1 MIELTEKQKY
11 IKNQDGIFVIKA
23 CAGSGKTIA
32 VAARFAKLY
41 KSWEYTNRG
50 IAVLSFTNVA
60 WKEIEKFL
68 FTEFR
73 IEEKASNIYP
83 HFLGSIDSFINRYL
97 FLPFGHI
104 VMNCEDRP
112 KFIGPPYN
120 DWDPVEDRENAH
132 YYYGKAECNQ
142 NNCKINYISY
152 NVNQK
157 LQDFST
163 RPHFPNC
170 GCGHIYCKRVKEQL
184 YRNGYATQLDANY
197 FAMRILEKYNAISK
211 ALVYRFPVLMLD
223 EAQDTS
229 EVQMKIIDLLIEEGL
244 KEVMFIGDSDQA
256 IYEWRTA
263 KPQLFVE
270 KSEHFHTISLN
281 ESLRSSQKICDFIQ
295 KLSSLDYKIRAINDE
310 VKDFDF
316 VPEIWGYNE
325 DCYEEIVEKF
335 ISLCPERKI
344 ELNNENIAILVRSE
358 DLLKKISGVK
368 SDVQQSPWKNIFTKE
383 IAQSKYLFTNGNYYK
398 GFNCLE
404 KTVFKK
410 IKNYYTASE
419 NDKKAFIDRY
429 GFKKW
434 RKDIGN
440 IMHNIPETNCKLGE
454 WIEKANTSLKDIE
467 ILDPLEIKIKGG
479 IYKKIYNNLS
489 FDELFK
495 TESKQVKKE
504 EYILGTIHSVKGET
518 FEAVLLILKERTT
531 NNRKYIN
538 LFNENI
544 SNCEELRNVYV
555 AITRPKKILVIT
567 VPEKD
572 RVKWENKFYN

>member
-1 MIELTEKQKY
+1 LIKLTEKQKD
-11 IKNQDGIFVIKA
+11 IENQDGIFVVKA

-32 VAARFAKLY
+32 VAARFANLY
-41 KSWEYTNRG
+41 KSWKYTNRG

-104 VMNCEDRP
+104 IMNCEDRP
-112 KFIGPPYN
+112 EFTGPPYN
-120 DWDPVEDRENAH
+120 DWDPVNDKNAP
-132 YYYGKAECNQ
+132 YYFGERECNSS
-142 NNCKINYISY
+142 CKINNFSY
-152 NVNQK
+152 NVNHE

-170 GCGHIYCKRVKEQL
+170 GCSHQNCKRVKEQL

-197 FAMRILEKYNAISK
+197 FAMRILEKYNAITK

-229 EVQMKIIDLLIEEGL
+229 EVQMKIIDLLIEKGL

-270 KSEHFHTISLN
+270 KSERYHTIPLN

-295 KLSSLDYKIRAINDE
+295 NLSSLDYKIRAINDE

-325 DCYEEIVEKF
+325 DCYDEIIENF
-335 ISLCPERKI
+335 IGLCREREI
-344 ELNNENIAILVRSE
+344 ELNNENIAILARSE
-358 DLLKKISGVK
+358 DLLKKISGITSNVP
-368 SDVQQSPWKNIFTKE
+368 QSPWKDIFTKE
-383 IAQSKYLFTNGNYYK
+383 IAKSKYLYINGNYYK
-398 GFNCLE
+398 GFNSLE
-404 KTVFKK
+404 KAVFKK
-410 IKNYYTASE
+410 IKDSPIVNE
-419 NDKKAFIDRY
+419 NDKKTFIDRY

-440 IMHNIPETNCKLGE
+440 IMCKIPETNCKLGDWVE
-454 WIEKANTSLKDIE
+454 ITKASLKDIE
-467 ILDPLEIKIKGG
+467 ILNPLEIKIKGG

-531 NNRKYIN
+531 GGKYIKLLSEDIN
-538 LFNENI
+538 
-544 SNCEELRNVYV
+544 NCEELRNVYV
-555 AITRPKKILVIT
+555 AITRPKKILVIA
-567 VPEKD
+567 VPKKD
-572 RVKWENKFYN
+572 KVGWGNKFYN

>member
-83 HFLGSIDSFINRYL
+83 HFLGSIDSFMNRYL
-97 FLPFGHI
+97 FLPFGHTI
-104 VMNCEDRP
+104 MNCEDRP
-112 KFIGPPYN
+112 EFTGPPYN
-120 DWDPVEDRENAH
+120 DWDPVNDKNAP
-132 YYYGKAECNQ
+132 YYFKERECNSS
-142 NNCKINYISY
+142 CKINNFSY
-152 NVNQK
+152 NVNHE
-157 LQDFST
+157 LQDFSS

-170 GCGHIYCKRVKEQL
+170 GCGHQYCKRVKEQL

-197 FAMRILEKYNAISK
+197 FAMRILEKYSAIAK

-229 EVQMKIIDLLIEEGL
+229 EVQMKIIDLLIDNGL
-244 KEVMFIGDSDQA
+244 KEVMFIGDPDQA

-270 KSEHFHTISLN
+270 KFEHYHTISLN
-281 ESLRSSQKICDFIQ
+281 ESLRSSQKICNFIQ
-295 KLSSLDYKIRAINDE
+295 NLSSLDCKISAINDE

-316 VPEIWGYNE
+316 IPEIWGSNG
-325 DCYEEIVEKF
+325 DCYEETIAKF
-335 ISLCPERKI
+335 ISLCQKREIK
-344 ELNNENIAILVRSE
+344 LDNENIAILARSE
-358 DLLKKISGVK
+358 NLLKKISGITAN
-368 SDVQQSPWKNIFTKE
+368 VQQSPWKNTFTKE

-398 GFNCLE
+398 GFNYLE
-404 KTVFKK
+404 KAVFKK

-467 ILDPLEIKIKGG
+467 LLNPLEIKIKTG

-489 FDELFK
+489 FDALFK

-555 AITRPKKILVIT
+555 AITRPKKILVIA

>member
-1 MIELTEKQKY
+1 LTELTEKQ
-11 IKNQDGIFVIKA
+11 IDITCQNGIFVVKA
-23 CAGSGKTIA
+23 CAGSGKTFA
-32 VAARFAKLY
+32 VAARFANLY
-41 KSWEYTNRG
+41 KSWKYANRG
-50 IAVLSFTNVA
+50 IAVLSFTNIA
-60 WKEIEKFL
+60 WKEIDKFL

-104 VMNCEDRP
+104 IMDCEDRP

-120 DWDPVEDRENAH
+120 DWDPVKDKNAP
-132 YYYGKAECNQ
+132 YYFKERECNSS
-142 NNCKINYISY
+142 CKINNFSY
-152 NVNQK
+152 NVNHE

-170 GCGHIYCKRVKEQL
+170 GCGHQYCKRVKEQL
-184 YRNGYATQLDANY
+184 YRNGYAAQLDANY
-197 FAMRILEKYNAISK
+197 FAMRILEKYNTIAK

-229 EVQMKIIDLLIEEGL
+229 EVQMKIIDLLIDNGL
-244 KEVMFIGDSDQA
+244 KEVMFIGDPDQA

-270 KSEHFHTISLN
+270 KSEHFHTIPLN

-295 KLSSLDYKIRAINDE
+295 NLTSLDYKIRAINNE

-316 VPEIWGYNE
+316 RPEIWGYNE
-325 DCYEEIVEKF
+325 GCYEEIIENF
-335 ISLCPERKI
+335 ISLCREG
-344 ELNNENIAILVRSE
+344 ELELDNEKIAILVRSE
-358 DLLKKISGVK
+358 DLLKKISGITSNVP
-368 SDVQQSPWKNIFTKE
+368 QSPWKNTFTKE
-383 IAQSKYLFTNGNYYK
+383 IAQSKYLFTDGNYYK

-404 KTVFKK
+404 KAVFKK

-419 NDKKAFIDRY
+419 NDKKAFIDKY

-434 RKDIGN
+434 RKNIGN
-440 IMHNIPETNCKLGE
+440 IMYNIPETNCKLGE
-454 WIEKANTSLKDIE
+454 WIEKANTSLKDME

-479 IYKKIYNNLS
+479 IYKEIYNNLS

-531 NNRKYIN
+531 GGKYIKLLYEDIN
-538 LFNENI
+538 
-544 SNCEELRNVYV
+544 NCEELRNVYV
-555 AITRPKKILVIT
+555 AITRPKKILVIA

>member
-1 MIELTEKQKY
+1 LIKLTEKQKD
-11 IKNQDGIFVIKA
+11 IKNQDGIFVVKA

-32 VAARFAKLY
+32 VAARFADLY
-41 KSWEYTNRG
+41 KSWKYTNRG

-104 VMNCEDRP
+104 IMNCEDRP
-112 KFIGPPYN
+112 KFTGPPYN
-120 DWDPVEDRENAH
+120 DWDPVKDKNAP

-142 NNCKINYISY
+142 NNCKINNISY
-152 NVNQK
+152 NVNHE
-157 LQDFST
+157 LQDFSS

-170 GCGHIYCKRVKEQL
+170 GCGHQSCKRVKEQL
-184 YRNGYATQLDANY
+184 YRNGYVTQLDANY
-197 FAMRILEKYNAISK
+197 FVMRILEKYNAIAK

-229 EVQMKIIDLLIEEGL
+229 EVQMKIVDLLIDNGL
-244 KEVMFIGDSDQA
+244 KEVMFIGDPDQA

-270 KSEHFHTISLN
+270 KFEHYHTISLN
-281 ESLRSSQKICDFIQ
+281 ESLRSSQKICNFIQ
-295 KLSSLDYKIRAINDE
+295 NLSSLNCKIRAINDE

-316 VPEIWGYNE
+316 VPEIWGYNGN
-325 DCYEEIVEKF
+325 CYDEIIENF
-335 ISLCPERKI
+335 ISLCREKEI
-344 ELNNENIAILVRSE
+344 KLNNENIAILARSE
-358 DLLKKISGVK
+358 DLLKKISGITSNV
-368 SDVQQSPWKNIFTKE
+368 SQSPWKDIFTKE
-383 IAQSKYLFTNGNYYK
+383 IAKSKYLYTNGNYYN
-398 GFNCLE
+398 GFNSLE
-404 KTVFKK
+404 KAVFKK
-410 IKNYYTASE
+410 IKDSPTVNE
-419 NDKKAFIDRY
+419 NDKKTFIDRY

-434 RKDIGN
+434 RKNIGN
-440 IMHNIPETNCKLGE
+440 IMCKVSETNCKLGDWVE
-454 WIEKANTSLKDIE
+454 ITKTSLKDIE

-531 NNRKYIN
+531 GGKYIKLLSEDIN
-538 LFNENI
+538 
-544 SNCEELRNVYV
+544 NCEELRNVYV
-555 AITRPKKILVIT
+555 AITRPKKILVIA

>member
-1 MIELTEKQKY
+1 MIKLTEKQKD
-11 IKNQDGIFVIKA
+11 IKNQDGIFVVKA

-32 VAARFAKLY
+32 VAARFKNLY
-41 KSWEYTNRG
+41 KSWKYTNRG

-104 VMNCEDRP
+104 IMNCEDRP
-112 KFIGPPYN
+112 EFTGPPYN
-120 DWDPVEDRENAH
+120 DWDPVNDKNAPYYFRER
-132 YYYGKAECNQ
+132 ECNSS
-142 NNCKINYISY
+142 CKINNFSY
-152 NVNQK
+152 NVNHE

-170 GCGHIYCKRVKEQL
+170 GWGHQYCKRVKGQL

-197 FAMRILEKYNAISK
+197 FAMRILEKYNAIAK

-270 KSEHFHTISLN
+270 KSEHYHTIPLN
-281 ESLRSSQKICDFIQ
+281 ESLRSSQKICNFI
-295 KLSSLDYKIRAINDE
+295 KNLSSSDYKIRAINDE

-325 DCYEEIVEKF
+325 DSYDEIIENF
-335 ISLCPERKI
+335 IGLCREREI
-344 ELNNENIAILVRSE
+344 ELNNENIAILARSE
-358 DLLKKISGVK
+358 DLLKKISGITSNVP
-368 SDVQQSPWKNIFTKE
+368 QSPWKDIFTKE
-383 IAQSKYLFTNGNYYK
+383 IAKSKYLYINGNYYK
-398 GFNCLE
+398 GFNSLE
-404 KTVFKK
+404 KAVFKK
-410 IKNYYTASE
+410 IKDSPIVNE
-419 NDKKAFIDRY
+419 NDKKTFIDRY

-440 IMHNIPETNCKLGE
+440 IMCKIPETNCKLGDWVE
-454 WIEKANTSLKDIE
+454 ITKASLKDIE
-467 ILDPLEIKIKGG
+467 IIDPLEIKIKGG

-531 NNRKYIN
+531 SGKYIKLLSEDIN
-538 LFNENI
+538 
-544 SNCEELRNVYV
+544 NCEELRNVYV
-555 AITRPKKILVIT
+555 AITRPKKILVIA

>member
-1 MIELTEKQKY
+1 LIELKEKQKV
-11 IKNQDGIFVIKA
+11 IKNQDGIFVVKA

-32 VAARFAKLY
+32 VAARFASLY
-41 KSWEYTNRG
+41 RSWEYTNRG

-60 WKEIEKFL
+60 WKEIDKFL
-68 FTEFR
+68 FTEFK
-73 IEEKASNIYP
+73 IKEKASNIYP
-83 HFLGSIDSFINRYL
+83 HFLGSLDSFINKYL

-104 VMNCEDRP
+104 IMNCEDRP
-112 KFIGPPYN
+112 KFTGPPYN
-120 DWDPVEDRENAH
+120 DWDPVNDKNAP
-132 YYYGKAECNQ
+132 YYFKERECNSS
-142 NNCKINYISY
+142 CKINNFSY
-152 NVNQK
+152 NVNHE
-157 LQDFST
+157 LQDFSS

-170 GCGHIYCKRVKEQL
+170 RWGHQYCKRIKEQL

-197 FAMRILEKYNAISK
+197 FAMRILEKCNAIAK

-244 KEVMFIGDSDQA
+244 KEVMFIGDLDQA

-270 KSEHFHTISLN
+270 KSEHYHTIPLN
-281 ESLRSSQKICDFIQ
+281 ESLRSSQKICNFIQ
-295 KLSSLDYKIRAINDE
+295 NLSSLDCKISAINNE

-316 VPEIWGYNE
+316 IPEIWGHNE
-325 DCYEEIVEKF
+325 DCCEEIIENF
-335 ISLCPERKI
+335 ISLCREREI
-344 ELNNENIAILVRSE
+344 ELNNENIAILARSE
-358 DLLKKISGVK
+358 DLLKKISGIT
-368 SDVQQSPWKNIFTKE
+368 SNVQQSPWKNVFTKE

-404 KTVFKK
+404 KAVFKK

-440 IMHNIPETNCKLGE
+440 IMHNIPETNYKLGE

-479 IYKKIYNNLS
+479 KYKKIYNSLS

-531 NNRKYIN
+531 NNRKYVSLLSEDI
-538 LFNENI
+538 I
-544 SNCEELRNVYV
+544 NCEELRNVYV
-555 AITRPKKILVIT
+555 AITRPKKILVIA
-567 VPEKD
+567 VPQKD
-572 RVKWENKFYN
+572 KVKWGNKFYN

>member
-1 MIELTEKQKY
+1 LIELKEKQKV
-11 IKNQDGIFVIKA
+11 IKNQDGIFVVKA

-32 VAARFAKLY
+32 VAARFASLY
-41 KSWEYTNRG
+41 RSWEYTNRG

-60 WKEIEKFL
+60 WKEIDKFL
-68 FTEFR
+68 FTEFK
-73 IEEKASNIYP
+73 IKEKASNIYP
-83 HFLGSIDSFINRYL
+83 HFLGSLDSFINKYL

-104 VMNCEDRP
+104 IMNCEDRP
-112 KFIGPPYN
+112 KFTGPPYN
-120 DWDPVEDRENAH
+120 DWDPVNDKNAP
-132 YYYGKAECNQ
+132 YYFKERECNSS
-142 NNCKINYISY
+142 CKINNFSY
-152 NVNQK
+152 NVNHE
-157 LQDFST
+157 LQDFSS

-170 GCGHIYCKRVKEQL
+170 RWGHQYCKRIKEQL

-197 FAMRILEKYNAISK
+197 FAMRILEKCNAIAK

-229 EVQMKIIDLLIEEGL
+229 EVQMKIIDLLIDNGL
-244 KEVMFIGDSDQA
+244 KEVMFIGDPDQA

-270 KSEHFHTISLN
+270 KFERYYTISLN
-281 ESLRSSQKICDFIQ
+281 ESLRSSQKICNFIQ
-295 KLSSLDYKIRAINDE
+295 NLSSLDCKISAINDE

-316 VPEIWGYNE
+316 IPEIWGYNE
-325 DCYEEIVEKF
+325 NCYDEIIENF
-335 ISLCPERKI
+335 ISVCCEREI
-344 ELNNENIAILVRSE
+344 ELNNENIAILTRSQE
-358 DLLKKISGVK
+358 LLKIISGIK
-368 SDVQQSPWKNIFTKE
+368 SNIQQSPWKNTFTKE

-404 KTVFKK
+404 KAVFKK
-410 IKNYYTASE
+410 IKYYYTASE
-419 NDKKAFIDRY
+419 NDKKVFVDKY

-440 IMHNIPETNCKLGE
+440 IMHNIPDTNCRLGE
-454 WIEKANTSLKDIE
+454 WIENANTSLKDIK

-479 IYKKIYNNLS
+479 RYKEIYKSLS

-504 EYILGTIHSVKGET
+504 KYILGTIHSVKGET
-518 FEAVLLILKERTT
+518 FEAVLLILKDRTSGG
-531 NNRKYIN
+531 KYIKLLSKDIN
-538 LFNENI
+538 
-544 SNCEELRNVYV
+544 SCEELRNVYV
-555 AITRPKKILVIT
+555 AITRPKKILVIA

>member
-1 MIELTEKQKY
+1 MTELTEKQ
-11 IKNQDGIFVIKA
+11 IDITCQNGIFVVKA
-23 CAGSGKTIA
+23 CAGSGKTFA
-32 VAARFAKLY
+32 VAARFANLY
-41 KSWEYTNRG
+41 KSWKYANRG
-50 IAVLSFTNVA
+50 IAVLSFTNIA
-60 WKEIEKFL
+60 WKEIDKFL

-104 VMNCEDRP
+104 IMDCEDRP

-120 DWDPVEDRENAH
+120 DWDPVKDKNAP
-132 YYYGKAECNQ
+132 YYFKERECNSS
-142 NNCKINYISY
+142 CKINNFSY
-152 NVNQK
+152 NVNHE

-170 GCGHIYCKRVKEQL
+170 GFGHQYCKRVKEQL
-184 YRNGYATQLDANY
+184 YRNGYAAQLDANY
-197 FAMRILEKYNAISK
+197 FAMRILEKYNTIAK

-229 EVQMKIIDLLIEEGL
+229 EVQMKIIDLLIDNGL
-244 KEVMFIGDSDQA
+244 KEVMFIGDPDQA

-270 KSEHFHTISLN
+270 KSEHFHTIPLN

-295 KLSSLDYKIRAINDE
+295 NLTSLDYKIRAINNE

-316 VPEIWGYNE
+316 RPEIWGYNE
-325 DCYEEIVEKF
+325 GCYEEIIENF
-335 ISLCPERKI
+335 ISLCREG
-344 ELNNENIAILVRSE
+344 ELELDNENIAILVRSE
-358 DLLKKISGVK
+358 DLLKKISGITSNVP
-368 SDVQQSPWKNIFTKE
+368 QSPWKNTFTKE
-383 IAQSKYLFTNGNYYK
+383 IAQSKYLFTDGNYYK

-404 KTVFKK
+404 KAVFKK

-419 NDKKAFIDRY
+419 NDKKAFIDKY

-440 IMHNIPETNCKLGE
+440 IMYNIPETNCKLGE
-454 WIEKANTSLKDIE
+454 WIEKANTSLKDME

-479 IYKKIYNNLS
+479 IYKEIYNNLS

-531 NNRKYIN
+531 GGKYIKLLYEDIN
-538 LFNENI
+538 
-544 SNCEELRNVYV
+544 NCEELRNVYV
-555 AITRPKKILVIT
+555 AITRPKKILVIAA
-567 VPEKD
+567 PEKD

>member
-1 MIELTEKQKY
+1 MIELKEKQKV
-11 IKNQDGIFVIKA
+11 IKNQDGIFVVKA

-32 VAARFAKLY
+32 VAARFANLY
-41 KSWEYTNRG
+41 KSWNYTNRG

-60 WKEIEKFL
+60 WKEIEKYL
-68 FTEFR
+68 FTEF
-73 IEEKASNIYP
+73 IVGEKISNIYP
-83 HFLGSIDSFINRYL
+83 HFLGSLDSFINRYL

-104 VMNCEDRP
+104 IMNCKNRP
-112 KFIGPPYN
+112 KFTGPPYN
-120 DWDPVEDRENAH
+120 DWDPVNDKNARL
-132 YYYGKAECNQ
+132 YYYGKAECNK
-142 NNCKINYISY
+142 NKCKINNISY
-152 NVNQK
+152 NVNHE
-157 LQDFST
+157 LQDFSAIS
-163 RPHFPNC
+163 HFQNC
-170 GCGHIYCKRVKEQL
+170 RWDHQYCKRVKEQL

-197 FAMRILEKYNAISK
+197 FSMRILEKYNAIAK
-211 ALVYRFPVLMLD
+211 AFVYRFPVLMLD

-229 EVQMKIIDLLIEEGL
+229 EVQMKIIDLLINNGL

-263 KPQLFVE
+263 KAQLFVK
-270 KSEHFHTISLN
+270 KSENYRTIPLN

-316 VPEIWGYNE
+316 IPEIWGYNE
-325 DCYEEIVEKF
+325 NCYDEIIENF
-335 ISLCPERKI
+335 INVCRERKI
-344 ELNNENIAILVRSE
+344 ELNNENIAILTRSQE
-358 DLLKKISGVK
+358 LLKKISGIK
-368 SDVQQSPWKNIFTKE
+368 SNGQQSPWKNTFTKE

-404 KTVFKK
+404 KAVFKK

-440 IMHNIPETNCKLGE
+440 IMHNIPDTNCRLGE
-454 WIEKANTSLKDIE
+454 WIENANTSLKDIK
-467 ILDPLEIKIKGG
+467 IFDPLEIKIKGG
-479 IYKKIYNNLS
+479 IYRKIYNNLS

-504 EYILGTIHSVKGET
+504 EYVLGTIHSVKGET
-518 FEAVLLILKERTT
+518 FEAIFLILKERTT
-531 NNRKYIN
+531 GGKYIKLLSEDIN
-538 LFNENI
+538 
-544 SNCEELRNVYV
+544 NCEELRNVYV
-555 AITRPKKILVIT
+555 AITRPKKILVIA

-572 RVKWENKFYN
+572 KLEWENKFYN

>member
-1 MIELTEKQKY
+1 MIKLTEKQKD
-11 IKNQDGIFVIKA
+11 IKNQDGIFVVKA

-32 VAARFAKLY
+32 VAARFKNLY
-41 KSWEYTNRG
+41 KSWKYTNRG

-104 VMNCEDRP
+104 IMNCEDRP
-112 KFIGPPYN
+112 EFTGPPYN
-120 DWDPVEDRENAH
+120 DWDPVNDKNAP
-132 YYYGKAECNQ
+132 YYFGERECNSS
-142 NNCKINYISY
+142 CKINNFSY
-152 NVNQK
+152 NVNHE

-170 GCGHIYCKRVKEQL
+170 GCSHQNCKRVKEQL

-197 FAMRILEKYNAISK
+197 FAMRILEKYNAIAK

-270 KSEHFHTISLN
+270 KSEHYHTIPLN
-281 ESLRSSQKICDFIQ
+281 ESLRSSQKICDFI
-295 KLSSLDYKIRAINDE
+295 KNLSSSDYKIRAINDE

-325 DCYEEIVEKF
+325 DSYDEIIENF
-335 ISLCPERKI
+335 IGLCREREI
-344 ELNNENIAILVRSE
+344 ELNNENIAILARSE
-358 DLLKKISGVK
+358 DLLKKISGIASNVP
-368 SDVQQSPWKNIFTKE
+368 QSPWKDIFTKE
-383 IAQSKYLFTNGNYYK
+383 IAKSKYLYINGNFYK
-398 GFNCLE
+398 GFNSLE
-404 KTVFKK
+404 KAVFKK
-410 IKNYYTASE
+410 IKDSPIVKE
-419 NDKKAFIDRY
+419 NDKKTFIDSY

-440 IMHNIPETNCKLGE
+440 IMCKIPETNCKLGDWVE
-454 WIEKANTSLKDIE
+454 ITKASLKDIE

-504 EYILGTIHSVKGET
+504 KYILGTIHSVKGET

-531 NNRKYIN
+531 GGKYIKLLSEDIN
-538 LFNENI
+538 
-544 SNCEELRNVYV
+544 NCEELRNVYV
-555 AITRPKKILVIT
+555 AITRPKKILVIA

>member
-1 MIELTEKQKY
+1 MIKLTEKQKD
-11 IKNQDGIFVIKA
+11 IKNQDGIFVVKA

-32 VAARFAKLY
+32 VAARFKNLY
-41 KSWEYTNRG
+41 KSWKYTNRG

-60 WKEIEKFL
+60 WEEIEKFL

-104 VMNCEDRP
+104 IMNCEDRP
-112 KFIGPPYN
+112 EFTGPPYN
-120 DWDPVEDRENAH
+120 DWDPVNDKNAP
-132 YYYGKAECNQ
+132 YYFGERECNSS
-142 NNCKINYISY
+142 CKINNFSY
-152 NVNQK
+152 NVNHE

-170 GCGHIYCKRVKEQL
+170 GCGHQHCKRVKEQL

-197 FAMRILEKYNAISK
+197 FAMRILEKYDAIAK

-270 KSEHFHTISLN
+270 KSEHYHTIPLN

-295 KLSSLDYKIRAINDE
+295 NLSSLNCKIRAINDE

-325 DCYEEIVEKF
+325 DCYDEIIENF
-335 ISLCPERKI
+335 IGLCREREI
-344 ELNNENIAILVRSE
+344 ELNNENIAILARSE
-358 DLLKKISGVK
+358 DLLKKISGIMSNVP
-368 SDVQQSPWKNIFTKE
+368 QSPWKDIFTKE
-383 IAQSKYLFTNGNYYK
+383 IAKSKYLYINGNYYK
-398 GFNCLE
+398 GFNSLE
-404 KTVFKK
+404 KAVFKK
-410 IKNYYTASE
+410 IKDSPIVNE
-419 NDKKAFIDRY
+419 NDKITFIDRY

-440 IMHNIPETNCKLGE
+440 IMCKIPETNYKLGDWVE
-454 WIEKANTSLKDIE
+454 ITKASLKDIE
-467 ILDPLEIKIKGG
+467 ILDSLEIKIKGG

-531 NNRKYIN
+531 GGKYIKLLSEDIN
-538 LFNENI
+538 
-544 SNCEELRNVYV
+544 NCEELRNVYV
-555 AITRPKKILVIT
+555 AITRPKKILVIA

-572 RVKWENKFYN
+572 KVEWGNKFYS

>member
-1 MIELTEKQKY
+1 LIELKEKQKV
-11 IKNQDGIFVIKA
+11 IKNQDGIFVVKA

-32 VAARFAKLY
+32 VAARFASLY
-41 KSWEYTNRG
+41 RSWEYTNRG

-60 WKEIEKFL
+60 WKEIDKFL
-68 FTEFR
+68 FTEFK
-73 IEEKASNIYP
+73 IKEKASNIYP
-83 HFLGSIDSFINRYL
+83 HFLGSLDSFINRYL

-104 VMNCEDRP
+104 IMNCEDRP
-112 KFIGPPYN
+112 KFTGPPYN
-120 DWDPVEDRENAH
+120 DWDPVNDKNAP
-132 YYYGKAECNQ
+132 YYFKERECNSS
-142 NNCKINYISY
+142 CKINNFSY
-152 NVNQK
+152 NVNHE
-157 LQDFST
+157 LQDFSS

-170 GCGHIYCKRVKEQL
+170 GWGHQYCKRVKEQL

-197 FAMRILEKYNAISK
+197 FAMRILEKCNAIAK

-229 EVQMKIIDLLIEEGL
+229 EVQMKIIDLLIDNGL
-244 KEVMFIGDSDQA
+244 KEVMFIGDPDQA

-270 KSEHFHTISLN
+270 KFERYYTISLN
-281 ESLRSSQKICDFIQ
+281 ESLRSSQKICNFIQ
-295 KLSSLDYKIRAINDE
+295 NLSSLDCKISAINDE

-316 VPEIWGYNE
+316 IPEIWGYNE
-325 DCYEEIVEKF
+325 NCYDEIIENF
-335 ISLCPERKI
+335 ISVCCEREI
-344 ELNNENIAILVRSE
+344 ELNNENIAILTRSQE
-358 DLLKKISGVK
+358 LLKKISGIK
-368 SDVQQSPWKNIFTKE
+368 SNSQQSPWKNTFTKE

-404 KTVFKK
+404 KAVFKK

-419 NDKKAFIDRY
+419 NDKKVFVDRY

-440 IMHNIPETNCKLGE
+440 IMHNIPDTNCRLGE
-454 WIEKANTSLKDIE
+454 WIENANTSLKDIK

-479 IYKKIYNNLS
+479 RYKEIYKSLS

-518 FEAVLLILKERTT
+518 FEAVLLILKDRTSGG
-531 NNRKYIN
+531 KYIKLLSKDIN
-538 LFNENI
+538 
-544 SNCEELRNVYV
+544 SCEELRNVYV
-555 AITRPKKILVIT
+555 AITRPKKILVIA

-572 RVKWENKFYN
+572 KAEWESKFYD

>member
-1 MIELTEKQKY
+1 MILQHPFRKKFK
-11 IKNQDGIFVIKA
+11 I
-23 CAGSGKTIA
+23 
-32 VAARFAKLY
+32 
-41 KSWEYTNRG
+41 
-50 IAVLSFTNVA
+50 
-60 WKEIEKFL
+60 FL

-104 VMNCEDRP
+104 IMNCEDRP
-112 KFIGPPYN
+112 EFTGPPYN
-120 DWDPVEDRENAH
+120 DWDPVNDKNAPYYFRER
-132 YYYGKAECNQ
+132 ECNSS
-142 NNCKINYISY
+142 CKINNFSY
-152 NVNQK
+152 NVNHE

-170 GCGHIYCKRVKEQL
+170 GCGHQYCKRVKEQL

-197 FAMRILEKYNAISK
+197 FAMRISEKYNAIAR
-211 ALVYRFPVLMLD
+211 ALVCRFPVLMLD

-244 KEVMFIGDSDQA
+244 NEVMFIGDSDQA

-270 KSEHFHTISLN
+270 KTEHYHTILLN

-295 KLSSLDYKIRAINDE
+295 NLSSSDYKIRAINDE
-310 VKDFDF
+310 VKVFDF

-325 DCYEEIVEKF
+325 DCYDEIIENF
-335 ISLCPERKI
+335 ISLCREREIK
-344 ELNNENIAILVRSE
+344 LNNENIAILARSE
-358 DLLKKISGVK
+358 DLLKKISGIT
-368 SDVQQSPWKNIFTKE
+368 SNIQQSLWKDVFTKE
-383 IAQSKYLFTNGNYYK
+383 IAKSKYLYINGNYYK
-398 GFNCLE
+398 GFNSLE
-404 KTVFKK
+404 KAVFKK
-410 IKNYYTASE
+410 IKDSPTVNE
-419 NDKKAFIDRY
+419 NDKKTFIDSY

-440 IMHNIPETNCKLGE
+440 IMCKIPETNCKLGDWVE
-454 WIEKANTSLKDIE
+454 IANASLKDIE

-479 IYKKIYNNLS
+479 IYKKIYKNLS

-518 FEAVLLILKERTT
+518 FEAVLLILKEKTT

-538 LFNENI
+538 LFNEDIN
-544 SNCEELRNVYV
+544 NCEELRNVYV
-555 AITRPKKILVIT
+555 AITRPKKILVIA

-572 RVKWENKFYN
+572 KVEWENKFYS

>member
-1 MIELTEKQKY
+1 LIKLTEKQKD
-11 IKNQDGIFVIKA
+11 ITCQDGIFVVKA
-23 CAGSGKTIA
+23 CAGSGKTFA
-32 VAARFAKLY
+32 VAARFANLY
-41 KSWEYTNRG
+41 KSWKYANRG
-50 IAVLSFTNVA
+50 IAVLSFTNIA
-60 WKEIEKFL
+60 WKEIDKFL

-104 VMNCEDRP
+104 IMDCEDRP

-120 DWDPVEDRENAH
+120 DWDPVKDKNAP
-132 YYYGKAECNQ
+132 YYFKERECNSS
-142 NNCKINYISY
+142 CKINNFSY
-152 NVNQK
+152 NVNHE

-163 RPHFPNC
+163 RAHFPNC
-170 GCGHIYCKRVKEQL
+170 GCGHQYCKRVKEQL
-184 YRNGYATQLDANY
+184 YRNGYTTQLDANY
-197 FAMRILEKYNAISK
+197 FAMRILEKYNTIAK

-229 EVQMKIIDLLIEEGL
+229 EVQMKIIDLLIDNGL
-244 KEVMFIGDSDQA
+244 KEVMFIGDPDQA
-256 IYEWRTA
+256 IYEWRT
-263 KPQLFVE
+263 P
-270 KSEHFHTISLN
+270 LN

-295 KLSSLDYKIRAINDE
+295 NLTSLDYKIRAINNE

-316 VPEIWGYNE
+316 RPEIWGYNE
-325 DCYEEIVEKF
+325 GCYEEIIENF
-335 ISLCPERKI
+335 ISLCREG
-344 ELNNENIAILVRSE
+344 ELELDNENIAILVRSE
-358 DLLKKISGVK
+358 DLLKKISGITSNVP
-368 SDVQQSPWKNIFTKE
+368 QSPWKNTFTKE

-404 KTVFKK
+404 KAVFKK

-429 GFKKW
+429 EFKKW

-454 WIEKANTSLKDIE
+454 WIEKANTSLKDTE

-479 IYKKIYNNLS
+479 TYKKIYNNLS

-518 FEAVLLILKERTT
+518 FEAVLLILKERTSGG
-531 NNRKYIN
+531 KYIKLLSEDIN
-538 LFNENI
+538 
-544 SNCEELRNVYV
+544 NCEELRNVYV
-555 AITRPKKILVIT
+555 AITRPKKVLVIA

-572 RVKWENKFYN
+572 RVKWENKFYS